1 MSPACPWC
9 VLTVATPGCLL
20 AVEQSPALWALAAVD
35 NGLGSRGVGTVLFPP
50 RTQLWRP
57 GWGFEYINIFP
68 KPDHVTCVC
77 LFIFMSFMNVFIY
90 LCIYAL
96 S

>member
-1 MSPACPWC
+1 MSPACPRC

-50 RTQLWRP
+50 RTQLWRLGGGLSILIYSP
-57 GWGFEYINIFP
+57 NP
-68 KPDHVTCVC
+68 TMSHVCA
-77 LFIFMSFMNVFIY
+77 FSY
-90 LCIYAL
+90 LCHL
-96 S
+96 